1 MAATIP
7 MNYLRGI
14 WKKEGKLPEKYR
26 HLESS
31 FRNGTAGAGTVPPL
45 TAAQEKAVR
54 EAIGSLPA
62 AGAGNPDASYAGAD
76 FQSMVEQLRE
86 RKGMSYSD
94 AYCAVIKTPAGQ
106 QAHRAFLKAKNP
118 GIVFEE

>member
-1 MAATIP
+1 MATQIP
-7 MNYLRGI
+7 MNYLRGV
-14 WKKEGKLPEKYR
+14 WKKEGKLPEKFK
-26 HLESS
+26 HLESQ

-86 RKGMSYSD
+86 RKGLSYAD
-94 AYCAVIKTPAGQ
+94 AYCQILKSPQGQ
-106 QAHRAFLKAKNP
+106 QAHKDFLRKKNP
-118 GIVFEE
+118 HIQID